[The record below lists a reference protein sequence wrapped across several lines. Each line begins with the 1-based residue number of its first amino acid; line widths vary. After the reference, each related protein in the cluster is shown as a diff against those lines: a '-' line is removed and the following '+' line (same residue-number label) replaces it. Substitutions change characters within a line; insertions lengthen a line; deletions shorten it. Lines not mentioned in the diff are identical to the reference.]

1 MDELKNQTI
10 ETPLFSFDGRVFKAK
25 CVKCY
30 DADSIHI
37 VFKYKGEYIRFK
49 CRLWGIDT
57 PELRSKNMMEKQIAK
72 QARDKMKEWVL
83 DTLLIVK
90 CGEFDKY
97 GRLLVYIYPYD
108 NTTKQ
113 NDIIQL
119 GGDSLGYMGSINER
133 LVEKGLAYHYDGG
146 KKKKFND
153 WFK

>member
-10 ETPLFSFDGRVFKAK
+10 ETPLFSFEGCVFKAK

-49 CRLWGIDT
+49 CRLLGIDT
-57 PELRSKNMMEKQIAK
+57 PELRSKNMKEKQMAK
-72 QARDKMKEWVL
+72 QARDNMREWIL

-97 GRLLVYIYPYD
+97 GRLLVYIYPLD
-108 NTTKQ
+108 D
-113 NDIIQL
+113 DIIQL
-119 GGDSLGYMGSINER
+119 GGGEGLGYMGSINEK
-133 LVEKGLAYHYDGG
+133 LVEKGMAYHYDGG
-146 KKKKFND
+146 KKKRFD
-153 WFK
+153 EWFK